1 MRSIAYRRSQQ
12 ERMTSKALRLLPW
25 VETKEQAKKVAN
37 NMAVCSCYLCKPYK
51 FEKRR
56 RK

>member
-1 MRSIAYRRSQQ
+1 MRSIAYRRAQQ
-12 ERMTSKALRLLPW
+12 ERMTNKALRLLPW
-25 VETKEQAKKVAN
+25 VETKEQAKRVSN

-56 RK
+56 NK